1 MRRLVMRAVAAVSL
15 TLMLIPAQ
23 RSGLLAA
30 VEEDSVEFQDGA
42 GNVVQSFAPGQTAA
56 LYVKDAGL
64 TTLGTCT
71 ATWTAL
77 PAKVPAGA
85 LLSLATGQPH
95 PEVYSLSEGCGYDQ
109 ASPANTPFR
118 LQPAQ
123 TATVDGVP
131 TLVTCCLNSA
141 DEIALF
147 TDADATNTVQF
158 TFEFDRRD
166 SYAAASHRV
175 RVFSDSDPGGEWLA
189 IAEVAGEAD
198 ASASPTSALYLGQV
212 TLNSNAAS
220 TQAEDGAVWVQP
232 GDTVSVV
239 YYEADGATEISSATA
254 TVKAAPVPGLGG
266 LALAALAGLFVA
278 ALTWRLVTR
287 PSRARD

>member
-1 MRRLVMRAVAAVSL
+1 MRRVVMRAVAAVSL

-23 RSGLLAA
+23 RSGLLAP
-30 VEEDSVEFQDGA
+30 VEDDSVEFQDGA
-42 GNVVQSFAPGQTAA
+42 GNAVQSFTPGQTAA

-77 PAKVPAGA
+77 PAKVSAGA

-95 PEVYSLSEGCGYDQ
+95 PEVYSLNEVCGYDQ
-109 ASPANTPFR
+109 ASPANTPLK

-131 TLVTCCLNSA
+131 TLVTCCLNSP

-147 TDADATNTVQF
+147 TDADATSTVQF

-166 SYAAASHRV
+166 SYDAASHRL
-175 RVFSDSDPGGEWLA
+175 RVFSDSDPTGEWVA

-198 ASASPTSALYLGQV
+198 ASASPTSALFLGQV
-212 TLNSNAAS
+212 TLSASAGAA
-220 TQAEDGAVWVQP
+220 QAGDEAIWVQP

-239 YYEADGATEISSATA
+239 YYEADGATEISSDTA
-254 TVKAAPVPGLGG
+254 AVKAALVPGLGG
-266 LALAALAGLFVA
+266 LALAVLAGLFVA
-278 ALTWRLVTR
+278 ALTLRLVAW